1 MFVHHIYNMYRSR
14 IPALAK
20 LFLPQIICRLPQAD
34 KKTVYLTFDDGPIPE
49 TTPYILDIL
58 KKYGV
63 KATFFCVGE
72 NVKKY
77 PELYKHIIEEGHFAG
92 NHTFNH
98 LKGWVTPLEKYME
111 NVNQCAG
118 YVPSELFRPPY
129 GKMTFSQYKALN
141 KKFKL
146 IFWDVLAPDFDMNSS
161 ARQCLDIIK
170 KKTRTGSILVFHD
183 NLKAKN
189 KLTELLPGAID
200 FLLGE
205 KYDIQ
210 PVTNNIL
217 K

>member
-1 MFVHHIYNMYRSR
+1 MYRSR
-14 IPALAK
+14 IPAFAK
-20 LFLPQIICRLPQAD
+20 FFLQEIICRPDTQG
-34 KKTVYLTFDDGPIPE
+34 KKIVYLTFDDGPIPE
-49 TTPYILDIL
+49 TTPFILDTL

-77 PELYKHIIEEGHFAG
+77 PELYTHIIEDGHFVG

-98 LKGWVTPLEKYME
+98 LKGWETPLNSYLE
-111 NVNQCAG
+111 NVNECG
-118 YVPSELFRPPY
+118 EFVSSGLFRPPY
-129 GKMTFSQYKALN
+129 GKMTLRQYNALK

-146 IFWDVLAPDFDMNSS
+146 IFWDVLAPDFDMKTST
-161 ARQCLDIIK
+161 QKCLDIIK
-170 KKTRTGSILVFHD
+170 KKTRAGSILVFHD

-189 KLTELLPGAID
+189 KLTELLPGALD
-200 FLLGE
+200 FLLLH

-210 PVTNNIL
+210 PVTNNIR

>member
-1 MFVHHIYNMYRSR
+1 MYRSR
-14 IPALAK
+14 IPSFVRF
-20 LFLPQIICRLPQAD
+20 FLPQIICRPLQAG

-49 TTPYILDIL
+49 TTPYILDTL

-72 NVKKY
+72 NVKKH
-77 PELYKHIIEEGHFAG
+77 PQLYAKILEEGHVVG

-98 LKGWVTPLEKYME
+98 LKGWKTPLNEYLE
-111 NVNQCAG
+111 NVKLCSE
-118 YVPSELFRPPY
+118 YVSSELFRPPY
-129 GKMTFSQYKALN
+129 GKMTLRQYSALK

-146 IFWDVLAPDFDMNSS
+146 IFWDVLTPDYDANIP
-161 ARQCLDIIK
+161 AQACLEIVK
-170 KKTRTGSILVFHD
+170 KKTRSGSILVFHD

-189 KLTELLPGAID
+189 KLTELLPGALNF
-200 FLLGE
+200 FLHE
-205 KYDIQ
+205 NYEIQ